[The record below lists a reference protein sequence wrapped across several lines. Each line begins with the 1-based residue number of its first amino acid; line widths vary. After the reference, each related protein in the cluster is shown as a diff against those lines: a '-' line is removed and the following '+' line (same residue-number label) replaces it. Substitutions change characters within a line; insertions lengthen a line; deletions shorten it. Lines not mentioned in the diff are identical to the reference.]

1 MSPHTLVT
9 MVAPVS
15 TAIHPAMEHHRD
27 ISQLHTRH
35 RAMTLP
41 TAVDSVEARRLFRLA
56 AEQGDSA
63 AQCHLGIM
71 NYEGEGGP
79 EDPVEARRLFRLAA
93 DQGDSAAKCYLG
105 IMNYEG
111 EGGPTDL
118 VEARRLLRL
127 AAEQGN
133 SAAQYNLGI
142 MNHEGEGGPTDLVEA
157 RRLLRLAAEQGDSPA
172 QFNLGIMNQAGE
184 GGPVD
189 SVEARRLFQL
199 ATEQGH
205 AAAQF
210 SLGMMNLKG
219 EEGPVDLIEALR
231 QIRLAHKNGH
241 EEAHIWLDTR
251 ANLNANALLAE
262 EEESATSQKPKSK
275 SSKKKKERRNKE
287 QIPAPACIDESSGAP
302 PSQEVETTIGISS
315 VEGSTASPVLALKD
329 AGSITGR
336 HNAPESTIGG
346 DTTCIVCFTNVK
358 SHCAA
363 PCFHQCVCGPCS
375 KNRLHRNHEILNYGC
390 LHGLQTTHSLP
401 DGSYERYGHG

>member
-41 TAVDSVEARRLFRLA
+41 TAVDSVEARRLLRLA

-142 MNHEGEGGPTDLVEA
+142 MN
-157 RRLLRLAAEQGDSPA
+157 
-172 QFNLGIMNQAGE
+172 QAGE

-210 SLGMMNLKG
+210 SLGMMHLKG
-219 EEGPVDLIEALR
+219 EEGPVDLIESLR
-231 QIRLAHKNGH
+231 QIRLSHKNGH
-241 EEAHIWLDTR
+241 EEAHIWLETR
-251 ANLNANALLAE
+251 AKLNADALLAE
-262 EEESATSQKPKSK
+262 EEESATSPKPKSK
-275 SSKKKKERRNKE
+275 SSKKKKDRRTKGHTL
-287 QIPAPACIDESSGAP
+287 ACIGESNDAP
-302 PSQEVETTIGISS
+302 PSPEVEPTIGISCA
-315 VEGSTASPVLALKD
+315 EGNTASSVRALKD

-336 HNAPESTIGG
+336 HNAPESSIGG
-346 DTTCIVCFTNVK
+346 DTTCIVCFSNVK
-358 SHCAA
+358 SHIAV

-375 KNRLHRNHEILNYGC
+375 EKMNKCPICRAPVNVWGKVC
-390 LHGLQTTHSLP
+390 VA
-401 DGSYERYGHG
+401 